1 MFLSSSSDSYLMI
14 QDVILDVMN
23 KKIRDFSLLD
33 F

>member
-1 MFLSSSSDSYLMI
+1 MFLSSSLDSYLMI

-23 KKIRDFSLLD
+23 KKIRGFSLLD